1 MTKLKRMREAMGVS
15 QEELAAAAGVSQG
28 AISMIENGTRKP
40 SYDVLL
46 KIAVK
51 LDCLVDE
58 LIDRPDLVDDESA

>member
-1 MTKLKRMREAMGVS
+1 MTKLRRLREAMGVT
-15 QEELAAAAGVSQG
+15 QEELATAAGISQG

-46 KIAVK
+46 KVAVK

-58 LIDRPDLVDDESA
+58 LIDRPDLDDDGV